1 MLAFILNLPPF
12 PAMKNHY
19 ADIIIPVAVG
29 GSFTYSIPGELAQ
42 SVRRGSLVTV
52 PFGQSEKSVGLVV
65 NVHDTGPQGVTVKE
79 ISGLFAGETVLHDR
93 LTDFLLWIA
102 EYYLAYPGEVMKAAL
117 PSPAD
122 LSRRA
127 HRRRRDEEPGIT
139 AAGPV
144 MPFDLNTVQQ
154 EAYDSVK
161 RLFASHETVLLH
173 GVTSSGKTEI
183 YIHLIREQLEMGRQV
198 LYMLPEIALTTQI
211 IERLRRHFGASI
223 GVFHSRLTPAAR
235 RDVWKQVGEGSLRAV
250 LGVRSSLFLPFSDLG
265 LIIVDEEHDSSYKQY
280 DPAPRY
286 HARDAA
292 MMLAR
297 LHGGRTLLGS
307 ATPSL
312 ESYHNA
318 LGGRYGLVEL
328 MTRYGDVMMP
338 EMIIADTRSFLKKKG
353 PATHFTPRLVEA
365 VHEALGRGE
374 QVILFQ
380 NRRGFSPFLMCS
392 DCGHVPACTNCSV
405 SYTYHKSIGRLVCH
419 YCGKSVRLPSECP
432 ECGSVNITTRGFGTE
447 KIEEEIK
454 LMFPSARVAR
464 MDQDTVRVR
473 SAASEILGS
482 FAAGDTDILIGTQ
495 MISKGLDFGRLT
507 VVGILDADTMMYFP
521 DFRAHERSFQLMEQV
536 SGRAGRRTRRGKVI
550 IQTADP
556 ANPVLRQVLK
566 HDYRAMSTAQLEE
579 RALFGYPPFTRIIR
593 IALKHRDMEELN
605 TSAARLAERLR
616 RHLGS
621 HLLGP
626 EFPMVM
632 QVQKWY
638 IKTIMIKIDN
648 SLSPSKVKELI
659 RRETDAELKSAR
671 KGILRIQ
678 ADVDPQ

>member
-1 MLAFILNLPPF
+1 MNRQF
-12 PAMKNHY
+12 
-19 ADIIIPVAVG
+19 ADIVIPVALSG
-29 GSFTYSIPGELAQ
+29 FFTYAIPEEMGGT
-42 SVRRGSLVTV
+42 VRRGSLVTV
-52 PFGQSEKSVGLVV
+52 PFGQSKCSTGMVV
-65 NVHDTGPQGVTVKE
+65 RVHNTPPEDFSARDIVALLP
-79 ISGLFAGETVLHDR
+79 GEPALNEQ
-93 LTDFLLWIA
+93 LTDFLMWISD
-102 EYYLAYPGEVMKAAL
+102 YYMAYPGEVMKAAIPAPEEL
-117 PSPAD
+117 PGRLLKRKRKEKPEA
-122 LSRRA
+122 
-127 HRRRRDEEPGIT
+127 E
-139 AAGPV
+139 AAETV
-144 MPFDLNTVQQ
+144 MPAELNRVQG
-154 EAYDSVK
+154 EAHDSI
-161 RLFASHETVLLH
+161 RNLFAERDTVLLH

-183 YIHLIREQLEMGRQV
+183 YIHLMREQLEKGRQV

-211 IERLRRHFGASI
+211 IERLRKHFGNAI

-235 RDVWKQVGEGSLRAV
+235 REVWKKVSEGTLRAV

-297 LHGGRTLLGS
+297 LHGGKTLLGS

-318 LGGRYGLVEL
+318 MAGRYGFVEL
-328 MTRYGDVMMP
+328 LTRYGEVMMP
-338 EMIIADTRSFLKKKG
+338 EMIIADTRRGGKKKG
-353 PATHFTPRLVEA
+353 PAAHFTPRLLEA
-365 VHEALGRGE
+365 VEEALKREE

-380 NRRGFSPFLMCS
+380 NRRGFSPFLMCA
-392 DCGHVPACTNCSV
+392 DCGHVPECTNCSV
-405 SYTYHKSIGRLVCH
+405 SYTYHKGINRLVCH

-432 ECGSVNITTRGFGTE
+432 ECGSVNISTMGFGTE

-454 LMFPSARVAR
+454 LLFPSARVAR
-464 MDQDTVRVR
+464 MDQDTVRNR
-473 SAASEILGS
+473 NAASDILGS
-482 FAAGDTDILIGTQ
+482 FAAGETDILIGTQ
-495 MISKGLDFGRLT
+495 MISKGLDFEKLT
-507 VVGILDADTMMYFP
+507 VVGILDADNMMHFP

-556 ANPVLRQVLK
+556 ANMILRHVLK
-566 HDYRAMSTAQLEE
+566 HDYLSMSTAQLEE

-593 IALKHRDMEELN
+593 IALKHRDLDELN
-605 TSAARLAERLR
+605 VTAARLAEMLR
-616 RHLGS
+616 RHLGN
-621 HLLGP
+621 HVLGP

-638 IKTIMIKIDN
+638 IKTIMIKID
-648 SLSPSKVKELI
+648 STLSPSKVKEMI
-659 RRETDAELKSAR
+659 RRGMEAELKSAR
-671 KGILRIQ
+671 KGLLRIQ

>member
-1 MLAFILNLPPF
+1 MSRQF
-12 PAMKNHY
+12 
-19 ADIIIPVAVG
+19 ADIIIPVAVF
-29 GSFTYSIPGELAQ
+29 GSFTYEIPEGLCGE
-42 SVRRGSLVTV
+42 VRRGSLVNV
-52 PFGQSEKSVGLVV
+52 PFGQSRNTSGLVI
-65 NVHDTGPQGVTVKE
+65 NVHDTPPAEMTLRE
-79 ISGLFAGETVLHDR
+79 ITSLLPGRVAVNDR
-93 LTDFLLWIA
+93 LTDFLLWISD
-102 EYYLAYPGEVMKAAL
+102 YYMAYPGEVMKAAI
-117 PSPAD
+117 PSPED
-122 LSRRA
+122 LPGRPPKRKQKEA
-127 HRRRRDEEPGIT
+127 ALVPEDEIIKPSE
-139 AAGPV
+139 
-144 MPFDLNTVQQ
+144 LNRVQQ
-154 EAYDSVK
+154 VAYDSV
-161 RLFASHETVLLH
+161 RQMFADHETVLLH

-183 YIHLIREQLEMGRQV
+183 YIHLMREQLDQGKQV

-211 IERLRRHFGASI
+211 IERLRKHFGSTI

-235 RDVWKQVGEGSLRAV
+235 RKVWQKVSDGSLRAV

-265 LIIVDEEHDSSYKQY
+265 LIIVDEEHDSSYKQN

-297 LHGGRTLLGS
+297 IHGGRALLGS

-318 LGGRYGLVEL
+318 LSGRYGFVEL
-328 MTRYGDVMMP
+328 ITRFGDVMMP
-338 EMIIADTRSFLKKKG
+338 EMVIADTRRAGKKRG
-353 PATHFTPRLVEA
+353 PASHFTPRLLEA
-365 VHEALGRGE
+365 VEDALKREE
-374 QVILFQ
+374 QIILFQ

-405 SYTYHKSIGRLVCH
+405 SYTYHKGIGRLVCH

-432 ECGSVNITTRGFGTE
+432 ECGSVNISTMGFGTE

-454 LMFPSARVAR
+454 LLFPSARVAR
-464 MDQDTVRVR
+464 MDQDTVRNRGAV
-473 SAASEILGS
+473 SDILGS

-495 MISKGLDFGRLT
+495 MISKGLDFERLT
-507 VVGILDADTMMYFP
+507 VVGILDADNMMHFP

-556 ANPVLRQVLK
+556 ANIILRQVLK
-566 HDYRAMSTAQLEE
+566 HDYRSMSSEQLGE

-593 IALKHRDMEELN
+593 IALKHRDLNELN
-605 TSAARLAERLR
+605 ASAQRLAETLR
-616 RHLGS
+616 RHLGN
-621 HLLGP
+621 HVLGP
-626 EFPMVM
+626 EFPLVM

-638 IKTIMIKIDN
+638 IKTVMIKIDS
-648 SLSPSKVKELI
+648 SLSPSKVKELV
-659 RRETDAELKSAR
+659 RRAMENELKLPR
-671 KGILRIQ
+671 KGLLRIN

>member
-1 MLAFILNLPPF
+1 MLPFILNLPLF
-12 PAMKNHY
+12 HAMNRQF
-19 ADIIIPVAVG
+19 ADIVIPVALSG
-29 GSFTYSIPGELAQ
+29 FFTYAIPEEMRGA
-42 SVRRGSLVTV
+42 VRRGSLVTV
-52 PFGQSEKSVGLVV
+52 PFGQSKSATGMVV
-65 NVHDTGPQGVTVKE
+65 RVHDTPPEDFSARDIVA
-79 ISGLFAGETVLHDR
+79 LLPGEPALNER
-93 LTDFLLWIA
+93 LTDFLMWISD
-102 EYYLAYPGEVMKAAL
+102 YYMAYPGEVMKAAIPAPEDL
-117 PSPAD
+117 PGRLLKRKRKEKPEA
-122 LSRRA
+122 
-127 HRRRRDEEPGIT
+127 E
-139 AAGPV
+139 AGETV
-144 MPFDLNTVQQ
+144 MPAELNRVQG
-154 EAYDSVK
+154 EAHDSIK
-161 RLFASHETVLLH
+161 KLFAERDTVLLH

-183 YIHLIREQLEMGRQV
+183 YIHLMREQLEKGRQV

-211 IERLRRHFGASI
+211 IERLRKHFGNAI

-235 RDVWKQVGEGSLRAV
+235 REVWKKVSEGSLRAV
-250 LGVRSSLFLPFSDLG
+250 LGVRSSLFLPFTDLG

-297 LHGGRTLLGS
+297 IHGGKTLLGS

-318 LGGRYGLVEL
+318 LAGRYGFVEL
-328 MTRYGDVMMP
+328 LTRYGEVMMP
-338 EMIIADTRSFLKKKG
+338 EMIIADTRRGGKKKG
-353 PATHFTPRLVEA
+353 PAAHFTPRLLEA
-365 VHEALGRGE
+365 VEDALKRGE

-380 NRRGFSPFLMCS
+380 NRRGFSPFLMCA

-405 SYTYHKSIGRLVCH
+405 SYTYHKGINRLVCH

-432 ECGSVNITTRGFGTE
+432 DCGSVNISTMGFGTE

-454 LMFPSARVAR
+454 LLFPSARVAR
-464 MDQDTVRVR
+464 MDQDTVRNR
-473 SAASEILGS
+473 NAASDILGS
-482 FAAGDTDILIGTQ
+482 FAAGKTDILIGTQ
-495 MISKGLDFGRLT
+495 MISKGLDFERLT
-507 VVGILDADTMMYFP
+507 VVGILDADNMMYFP

-556 ANPVLRQVLK
+556 ANMILRNVLK
-566 HDYRAMSTAQLEE
+566 HDYRSMSNTQLEE

-593 IALKHRDMEELN
+593 IALKHRDLDELN
-605 TSAARLAERLR
+605 ATAARLAEVLR
-616 RHLGS
+616 RHLGNQV
-621 HLLGP
+621 LGP

-638 IKTIMIKIDN
+638 IKTIMIKID
-648 SLSPSKVKELI
+648 STLSPSKVKELI
-659 RRETDAELKSAR
+659 RRGMEAELKSAR
-671 KGILRIQ
+671 KGVLRIQ

>member
-1 MLAFILNLPPF
+1 MSRQF
-12 PAMKNHY
+12 
-19 ADIIIPVAVG
+19 ADIIIPVAVF
-29 GSFTYSIPGELAQ
+29 GSFTYEIPEGLCGE
-42 SVRRGSLVTV
+42 VRRGSLVNV
-52 PFGQSEKSVGLVV
+52 PFGQSRNTSGLVI
-65 NVHDTGPQGVTVKE
+65 NVHDTPPAEMTLREITSLLPGGVAVN
-79 ISGLFAGETVLHDR
+79 DR
-93 LTDFLLWIA
+93 LTDFLLWISD
-102 EYYLAYPGEVMKAAL
+102 YYMAYPGEVMKAAI
-117 PSPAD
+117 PSPED
-122 LSRRA
+122 LPGRPPKRKPKEAA
-127 HRRRRDEEPGIT
+127 HVPEDEIIKPSE
-139 AAGPV
+139 
-144 MPFDLNTVQQ
+144 LNRVQQ
-154 EAYDSVK
+154 VAYDSV
-161 RLFASHETVLLH
+161 RQMFADHETVLLH

-183 YIHLIREQLEMGRQV
+183 YIHLIREQLDQGKQV

-211 IERLRRHFGASI
+211 IERLRKHFGSTI

-235 RDVWKQVGEGSLRAV
+235 RKVWQKVSDGSLRAV

-265 LIIVDEEHDSSYKQY
+265 LIIVDEEHDSSYKQN

-297 LHGGRTLLGS
+297 IHGGRALLGS

-318 LGGRYGLVEL
+318 LSGRYGFVEL
-328 MTRYGDVMMP
+328 MTRFGDVMMP
-338 EMIIADTRSFLKKKG
+338 EMVIADTRRAGKKRG
-353 PATHFTPRLVEA
+353 PASHFTPRLLEA
-365 VHEALGRGE
+365 VEDALKREE
-374 QVILFQ
+374 QIILFQ

-405 SYTYHKSIGRLVCH
+405 SYTYHKGIGRLVCH

-432 ECGSVNITTRGFGTE
+432 ECGSVNISTMGFGTE

-454 LMFPSARVAR
+454 LLFPSARVAR
-464 MDQDTVRVR
+464 MDQDTVRNRGAV
-473 SAASEILGS
+473 SDILGS

-495 MISKGLDFGRLT
+495 MISKGLDFERLT
-507 VVGILDADTMMYFP
+507 VVGILDADNMMHFP

-556 ANPVLRQVLK
+556 ANIILRQVLK
-566 HDYRAMSTAQLEE
+566 HDYRSMSSEQLGE

-593 IALKHRDMEELN
+593 IALKHRDLNELN
-605 TSAARLAERLR
+605 ASAQRLAETLR
-616 RHLGS
+616 RHLGN
-621 HLLGP
+621 HVLGP
-626 EFPMVM
+626 EFPLVM

-638 IKTIMIKIDN
+638 IKTVMIKIDS
-648 SLSPSKVKELI
+648 SLSPSKVKELV
-659 RRETDAELKSAR
+659 RRAMETELKLPR
-671 KGILRIQ
+671 KGLLRIN

>member
-1 MLAFILNLPPF
+1 MSRQF
-12 PAMKNHY
+12 
-19 ADIIIPVAVG
+19 ADIIIPVAVF
-29 GSFTYSIPGELAQ
+29 GSFTYEIPEGLCGE
-42 SVRRGSLVTV
+42 VRRGSLVNV
-52 PFGQSEKSVGLVV
+52 PFGQSRNTSGLVI
-65 NVHDTGPQGVTVKE
+65 NVHDTPPAEMTLREITSLLPGGVAVN
-79 ISGLFAGETVLHDR
+79 DR
-93 LTDFLLWIA
+93 LTDFLLWISD
-102 EYYLAYPGEVMKAAL
+102 YYMAYPGEVMKAAI
-117 PSPAD
+117 PSPED
-122 LSRRA
+122 LPGRPLKRKPKEA
-127 HRRRRDEEPGIT
+127 ALVPEDEIIKPSE
-139 AAGPV
+139 
-144 MPFDLNTVQQ
+144 LNRVQQ
-154 EAYDSVK
+154 VAYDSV
-161 RLFASHETVLLH
+161 RQMFADHETVLLH

-183 YIHLIREQLEMGRQV
+183 YIHLMREQLDQGKQV

-211 IERLRRHFGASI
+211 IERLRKHFGSTI

-235 RDVWKQVGEGSLRAV
+235 RKVWQKVSDGSLRAV

-265 LIIVDEEHDSSYKQY
+265 LIIVDEEHDSSYKQN

-297 LHGGRTLLGS
+297 IHGGRALLGS

-318 LGGRYGLVEL
+318 LSGRYGFVEL
-328 MTRYGDVMMP
+328 MTRFGDVMMP
-338 EMIIADTRSFLKKKG
+338 EMVIADTRRAGKKRG
-353 PATHFTPRLVEA
+353 PASHFTPRLLEA
-365 VHEALGRGE
+365 VEDALKREE
-374 QVILFQ
+374 QIILFQ

-405 SYTYHKSIGRLVCH
+405 SYTYHKGIGRLVCH

-432 ECGSVNITTRGFGTE
+432 ECGSVNISTMGFGTE

-454 LMFPSARVAR
+454 LLFPSARVAR
-464 MDQDTVRVR
+464 MDQDTVRNRGAV
-473 SAASEILGS
+473 SDILGS

-495 MISKGLDFGRLT
+495 MISKGLDFERLT
-507 VVGILDADTMMYFP
+507 VVGILDADNMMHFP

-556 ANPVLRQVLK
+556 ANIILRQVLK
-566 HDYRAMSTAQLEE
+566 HDYRSMSSEQLGE

-593 IALKHRDMEELN
+593 IALKHRDLNELN
-605 TSAARLAERLR
+605 ASAQRLAETLR
-616 RHLGS
+616 RHLGN
-621 HLLGP
+621 HVLGP
-626 EFPMVM
+626 EFPLVM

-638 IKTIMIKIDN
+638 IKTVMIKIDS
-648 SLSPSKVKELI
+648 SLSPSKVKELV
-659 RRETDAELKSAR
+659 RRAMETELKLPR
-671 KGILRIQ
+671 KGLLRIN

>member
-1 MLAFILNLPPF
+1 MSRQF
-12 PAMKNHY
+12 
-19 ADIIIPVAVG
+19 ADIIIPVAVF
-29 GSFTYSIPGELAQ
+29 GSFTYEIPEGLCGE
-42 SVRRGSLVTV
+42 VRRGSLVNV
-52 PFGQSEKSVGLVV
+52 PFGQSRNTSGLVI
-65 NVHDTGPQGVTVKE
+65 NVHDTPPAEMTLRE
-79 ISGLFAGETVLHDR
+79 ITSLLPGRVAVNDR
-93 LTDFLLWIA
+93 LTDFLLWISD
-102 EYYLAYPGEVMKAAL
+102 YYMAYPGEVMKAAI
-117 PSPAD
+117 PSPED
-122 LSRRA
+122 LPGRPPKRKQKEA
-127 HRRRRDEEPGIT
+127 ALVPEDEIIKPSE
-139 AAGPV
+139 
-144 MPFDLNTVQQ
+144 LNRVQQ
-154 EAYDSVK
+154 VAYDSV
-161 RLFASHETVLLH
+161 RQMFADHETVLLH

-183 YIHLIREQLEMGRQV
+183 YIHLMREQLDQGKQV

-211 IERLRRHFGASI
+211 IERLRKHFGSTI

-235 RDVWKQVGEGSLRAV
+235 RKVWQKVSDGSLRAV

-265 LIIVDEEHDSSYKQY
+265 LIIVDEEHDSSYKQN

-297 LHGGRTLLGS
+297 IHGGRALLGS

-318 LGGRYGLVEL
+318 LSGRYGFVEL
-328 MTRYGDVMMP
+328 MTRFGDVMMP
-338 EMIIADTRSFLKKKG
+338 EMVIADTRRAGKKRG
-353 PATHFTPRLVEA
+353 PSSHFTPRLLEA
-365 VHEALGRGE
+365 VEDALKREE
-374 QVILFQ
+374 QIILFQ

-405 SYTYHKSIGRLVCH
+405 SYTYHKGIGRLVCH

-432 ECGSVNITTRGFGTE
+432 ECGSVNISTMGFGTE

-454 LMFPSARVAR
+454 LLFPSARVAR
-464 MDQDTVRVR
+464 MDQDTVRNRGAV
-473 SAASEILGS
+473 SDILGS

-495 MISKGLDFGRLT
+495 MISKGLDFERLT
-507 VVGILDADTMMYFP
+507 VVGILDADNMMHFP

-556 ANPVLRQVLK
+556 ANIILRQVLK
-566 HDYRAMSTAQLEE
+566 HDYRSMSSEQLGE

-593 IALKHRDMEELN
+593 IALKHRDLNELN
-605 TSAARLAERLR
+605 ASAQRLAETLR
-616 RHLGS
+616 RHLGN
-621 HLLGP
+621 HVLGP
-626 EFPMVM
+626 EFPLVM

-638 IKTIMIKIDN
+638 IKTVMIKIDS
-648 SLSPSKVKELI
+648 SLSPSKVKELV
-659 RRETDAELKSAR
+659 RRAMENELKLPR
-671 KGILRIQ
+671 KGLLRIN

>member
-1 MLAFILNLPPF
+1 MNRL
-12 PAMKNHY
+12 Y
-19 ADIIIPVAVG
+19 ADIVIPVAVS
-29 GSFTYSIPGELAQ
+29 GSFTYAIPEEIRDL
-42 SVRRGSLVTV
+42 VRRGSLVTV
-52 PFGQSEKSVGLVV
+52 PFGQSKSAAGMVV
-65 NVHDTGPQGVTVKE
+65 KVHDNPPEEFSARE
-79 ISGLFAGETVLHDR
+79 IGAMLPGEPALNER
-93 LTDFLLWIA
+93 LTDFLMWVSD
-102 EYYLAYPGEVMKAAL
+102 YYMAYPGEVMKAAIPVPEDL
-117 PSPAD
+117 PGRPVKRKRKEKPEA
-122 LSRRA
+122 
-127 HRRRRDEEPGIT
+127 E
-139 AAGPV
+139 AAETV
-144 MPFDLNTVQQ
+144 MPAELNRVQGD
-154 EAYDSVK
+154 AHDSIR
-161 RLFASHETVLLH
+161 RLFAERDTVLLH

-183 YIHLIREQLEMGRQV
+183 YIHLMREQLDKGRQV

-211 IERLRRHFGASI
+211 IERLRKHFGNAI

-235 RDVWKQVGEGSLRAV
+235 REVWKKVSEGSLRAV

-297 LHGGRTLLGS
+297 LHGGKTLLGS

-318 LGGRYGLVEL
+318 LAGRYGFVEL
-328 MTRYGDVMMP
+328 MTRFGEVMMP
-338 EMIIADTRSFLKKKG
+338 EMIIADTRRGGKKKG
-353 PATHFTPRLVEA
+353 PTAHFTPRLLEA
-365 VHEALGRGE
+365 VEEALKREE

-405 SYTYHKSIGRLVCH
+405 SYTYHKGINRLVCH

-432 ECGSVNITTRGFGTE
+432 ECGSVNISTMGFGTE

-454 LMFPSARVAR
+454 LLFPSARVAR
-464 MDQDTVRVR
+464 MDQDTVRNR
-473 SAASEILGS
+473 NAASDILGS
-482 FAAGDTDILIGTQ
+482 FAAGQTDILIGTQ
-495 MISKGLDFGRLT
+495 MISKGLDFERLT
-507 VVGILDADTMMYFP
+507 VVGILDADNMMHFP

-556 ANPVLRQVLK
+556 ANSILRHVLK
-566 HDYRAMSTAQLEE
+566 HDYRSMSTAQLEE

-593 IALKHRDMEELN
+593 IALKHRDLDELN
-605 TSAARLAERLR
+605 ATSARLAETLR
-616 RHLGS
+616 RHLAN
-621 HLLGP
+621 HVLGP

-638 IKTIMIKIDN
+638 IKTIMIKIG
-648 SLSPSKVKELI
+648 STLSPSKVKEMV
-659 RRETDAELKSAR
+659 RREMEAELKSAR
-671 KGILRIQ
+671 RGLLRIH

>member
-1 MLAFILNLPPF
+1 MSRQF
-12 PAMKNHY
+12 
-19 ADIIIPVAVG
+19 ADIIIPVAVP
-29 GSFTYSIPGELAQ
+29 GSFTYEIPEVLQGIVQ
-42 SVRRGSLVTV
+42 RGSLVNV
-52 PFGQSEKSVGLVV
+52 PFGQSRNVAGLVV
-65 NVHDTGPQGVTVKE
+65 RVHDRLPAEVSLRE
-79 ISGLFAGETVLHDR
+79 IDSLLPGGFSVNDR
-93 LTDFLLWIA
+93 LTDFLLWISD
-102 EYYLAYPGEVMKAAL
+102 YYMAYPGEVMKAAI
-117 PSPAD
+117 PSPDD
-122 LSRRA
+122 L
-127 HRRRRDEEPGIT
+127 PGH
-139 AAGPV
+139 PV
-144 MPFDLNTVQQ
+144 KRKQKETPDVPETGMVIPAELNKVQK
-154 EAYDSVK
+154 EAYDSIK
-161 RLFASHETVLLH
+161 QLFADRETVLLH

-183 YIHLIREQLEMGRQV
+183 YIHLMREQLDHGKQV

-211 IERLRRHFGASI
+211 IERLRRHFGSAI

-235 RDVWKQVGEGSLRAV
+235 RKVWKKVSDGSLRAV

-265 LIIVDEEHDSSYKQY
+265 LIIVDEEHDSSYKQN

-292 MMLAR
+292 IMLAR
-297 LHGGRTLLGS
+297 IHGGRALLGS

-318 LGGRYGLVEL
+318 LSGRYGFVEL

-338 EMIIADTRSFLKKKG
+338 EMVIADTRRAGRKKS
-353 PATHFTPRLVEA
+353 PSSHFTPRLLEA
-365 VHEALGRGE
+365 VEEALKRGE

-405 SYTYHKSIGRLVCH
+405 SYTYHKSINRLVCH

-432 ECGSVNITTRGFGTE
+432 DCGSVNISTIGFGTE
-447 KIEEEIK
+447 KIEEEIR

-464 MDQDTVRVR
+464 MDQDTVRNR
-473 SAASEILGS
+473 NAASDILGS

-495 MISKGLDFGRLT
+495 MISKGLDFERLT
-507 VVGILDADTMMYFP
+507 VVGILDADNMMHFP
-521 DFRAHERSFQLMEQV
+521 DFRAYERSFQLMEQV

-556 ANPVLRQVLK
+556 ANMILRQVLK
-566 HDYRAMSTAQLEE
+566 HDYRSMSSAQLEE

-593 IALKHRDMEELN
+593 IALKHRDLDEL
-605 TSAARLAERLR
+605 TASAARLADTLR
-616 RHLGS
+616 RQLGK
-621 HLLGP
+621 HVLGP

-638 IKTIMIKIDN
+638 IKTVMIKIDTT
-648 SLSPSKVKELI
+648 LSPSKVKELV
-659 RRETDAELKSAR
+659 RRAMETELKSPR
-671 KGILRIQ
+671 RGLLRIH

>member
-1 MLAFILNLPPF
+1 MSRQF
-12 PAMKNHY
+12 
-19 ADIIIPVAVG
+19 ADIIIPVAVF
-29 GSFTYSIPGELAQ
+29 GSFTYEIPEGLCGE
-42 SVRRGSLVTV
+42 VRRGSLVNV
-52 PFGQSEKSVGLVV
+52 PFGQSRNTSGLVI
-65 NVHDTGPQGVTVKE
+65 NVHDTPPAEMTLREITSLLPGGVAVN
-79 ISGLFAGETVLHDR
+79 DR
-93 LTDFLLWIA
+93 LTDFLLWISD
-102 EYYLAYPGEVMKAAL
+102 YYMAYPGEVMKAAI
-117 PSPAD
+117 PSPED
-122 LSRRA
+122 LPGRPPKRKQKEA
-127 HRRRRDEEPGIT
+127 ALVPEDEIIKPSE
-139 AAGPV
+139 
-144 MPFDLNTVQQ
+144 LNRVQQ
-154 EAYDSVK
+154 EAYDSV
-161 RLFASHETVLLH
+161 RQMFADHETVLLH

-183 YIHLIREQLEMGRQV
+183 YIHLISEQLDQGKQV

-211 IERLRRHFGASI
+211 IERLRKHFGSTI

-235 RDVWKQVGEGSLRAV
+235 RKVWQKVSDGSLRAV

-265 LIIVDEEHDSSYKQY
+265 LIIVDEEHDSSYKQN

-297 LHGGRTLLGS
+297 IHGGRALLGS

-318 LGGRYGLVEL
+318 LSGRYGFVEL
-328 MTRYGDVMMP
+328 MTRFGDVMMP
-338 EMIIADTRSFLKKKG
+338 EMVIADTRRAGKKRG
-353 PATHFTPRLVEA
+353 PASHFTPRLLEA
-365 VHEALGRGE
+365 VEDALKREE
-374 QVILFQ
+374 QIILFQ

-405 SYTYHKSIGRLVCH
+405 SYTYHKGIGRLVCH

-432 ECGSVNITTRGFGTE
+432 ECGSVNISTMGFGTE

-454 LMFPSARVAR
+454 LLFPSARVAR
-464 MDQDTVRVR
+464 MDQDTVRNRGAV
-473 SAASEILGS
+473 SDILGS

-495 MISKGLDFGRLT
+495 MISKGLDFERLT
-507 VVGILDADTMMYFP
+507 VVGILDADNMMHFP

-556 ANPVLRQVLK
+556 ANIILRQVLK
-566 HDYRAMSTAQLEE
+566 HDYRSMSSEQLGE

-593 IALKHRDMEELN
+593 IALKHRDLNELN
-605 TSAARLAERLR
+605 ASAQRLAETLR
-616 RHLGS
+616 RHLGN
-621 HLLGP
+621 HVLGP
-626 EFPMVM
+626 EFPLVM

-638 IKTIMIKIDN
+638 IKTVMIKIDS
-648 SLSPSKVKELI
+648 SLSPSKVKELV
-659 RRETDAELKSAR
+659 RRAMETELKLPR
-671 KGILRIQ
+671 KGLLRIN

>member
-1 MLAFILNLPPF
+1 MLPFILNLPLF
-12 PAMKNHY
+12 HAMNRQF
-19 ADIIIPVAVG
+19 ADIVIPVALSG
-29 GSFTYSIPGELAQ
+29 FFTYAIPEEMRGA
-42 SVRRGSLVTV
+42 VRRGSLVTV
-52 PFGQSEKSVGLVV
+52 PFGQSKSATGMVV
-65 NVHDTGPQGVTVKE
+65 RVHDTPPEDFSARDIVA
-79 ISGLFAGETVLHDR
+79 LLPGEPALNER
-93 LTDFLLWIA
+93 LTDFLMWISD
-102 EYYLAYPGEVMKAAL
+102 YYMAYPGEVMNAAIPAPEDL
-117 PSPAD
+117 PGRLLKRKRKEKPEA
-122 LSRRA
+122 
-127 HRRRRDEEPGIT
+127 E
-139 AAGPV
+139 AGETV
-144 MPFDLNTVQQ
+144 MPAELNRVQG
-154 EAYDSVK
+154 EAHDSIK
-161 RLFASHETVLLH
+161 KLFAERDTVLLH

-183 YIHLIREQLEMGRQV
+183 YIHLMREQLEKGRQV

-211 IERLRRHFGASI
+211 IERLRKHFGNAI

-235 RDVWKQVGEGSLRAV
+235 REVWKKVSEGSLRAV
-250 LGVRSSLFLPFSDLG
+250 LGVRSSLFLPFTDLG

-297 LHGGRTLLGS
+297 IHGGKTLLGS

-318 LGGRYGLVEL
+318 LAGRYGFVEL
-328 MTRYGDVMMP
+328 LTRYGEVMMP
-338 EMIIADTRSFLKKKG
+338 EMIIADTRRGGKKKG
-353 PATHFTPRLVEA
+353 PAAHFTPRLLEA
-365 VHEALGRGE
+365 VEDALKRGE

-380 NRRGFSPFLMCS
+380 NRRGFSPFLMCA

-405 SYTYHKSIGRLVCH
+405 SYTYHKGINRLVCH

-432 ECGSVNITTRGFGTE
+432 DCGSVNISTMGFGTE

-454 LMFPSARVAR
+454 LLFPSARVAR
-464 MDQDTVRVR
+464 MDQDTVRNR
-473 SAASEILGS
+473 NAASDILGS
-482 FAAGDTDILIGTQ
+482 FAAGKTDILIGTQ
-495 MISKGLDFGRLT
+495 MISKGLDFERLT
-507 VVGILDADTMMYFP
+507 VVGILDADNMMYFP

-556 ANPVLRQVLK
+556 ANMILRNVLK
-566 HDYRAMSTAQLEE
+566 HDYRSMSNTQLEE

-593 IALKHRDMEELN
+593 IALKHRDLDELN
-605 TSAARLAERLR
+605 ATAARLAEVLR
-616 RHLGS
+616 RHLGNQV
-621 HLLGP
+621 LGP

-638 IKTIMIKIDN
+638 IKTIMIKID
-648 SLSPSKVKELI
+648 STLSPSKVKELI
-659 RRETDAELKSAR
+659 RRGMEAELKSAR
-671 KGILRIQ
+671 KGVLRIQ

>member
-1 MLAFILNLPPF
+1 MSRQF
-12 PAMKNHY
+12 
-19 ADIIIPVAVG
+19 ADIIIPVAVF
-29 GSFTYSIPGELAQ
+29 GSFTYEIPEGLCGE
-42 SVRRGSLVTV
+42 VRRGSLVNV
-52 PFGQSEKSVGLVV
+52 PFGQSRNTSGLVI
-65 NVHDTGPQGVTVKE
+65 NVHDTPPAEMTLREITSLLPGGVAVN
-79 ISGLFAGETVLHDR
+79 DR
-93 LTDFLLWIA
+93 LTDFLLWISD
-102 EYYLAYPGEVMKAAL
+102 YYMAYPGEVMKAAI
-117 PSPAD
+117 PSPED
-122 LSRRA
+122 LPGRPPKRKQKEA
-127 HRRRRDEEPGIT
+127 ALVPEDEIIKPSE
-139 AAGPV
+139 
-144 MPFDLNTVQQ
+144 LNRVQKV
-154 EAYDSVK
+154 AYDSV
-161 RLFASHETVLLH
+161 RQMFADHETVLLH

-183 YIHLIREQLEMGRQV
+183 YIHLMREQLDQGKQV

-211 IERLRRHFGASI
+211 IERLRKHFGSTI

-235 RDVWKQVGEGSLRAV
+235 RKVWQKVSDGSLRAV

-265 LIIVDEEHDSSYKQY
+265 LIIVDEEHDSSYKQN

-297 LHGGRTLLGS
+297 IHGGRALLGS

-318 LGGRYGLVEL
+318 LSGRYGFVEL
-328 MTRYGDVMMP
+328 MTRFGDVMMP
-338 EMIIADTRSFLKKKG
+338 EMVIADTRRAGKKRG
-353 PATHFTPRLVEA
+353 PASHFTPRLLEA
-365 VHEALGRGE
+365 VEDALKREE
-374 QVILFQ
+374 QIILFQ

-405 SYTYHKSIGRLVCH
+405 SYTYHKGIGRLVCH

-432 ECGSVNITTRGFGTE
+432 ECGSVNISTMGFGTE

-454 LMFPSARVAR
+454 LLFPSARVAR
-464 MDQDTVRVR
+464 MDQDTVRNRGAV
-473 SAASEILGS
+473 SDILGS

-495 MISKGLDFGRLT
+495 MISKGLDFERLT
-507 VVGILDADTMMYFP
+507 VVGILDADNMMHFP

-556 ANPVLRQVLK
+556 ANIILRQVLK
-566 HDYRAMSTAQLEE
+566 HDYRSMSSEQLGE

-593 IALKHRDMEELN
+593 IALKHRDLNELN
-605 TSAARLAERLR
+605 ASAQRLAETLR
-616 RHLGS
+616 RHLGN
-621 HLLGP
+621 HVLGP
-626 EFPMVM
+626 EFPLVM

-638 IKTIMIKIDN
+638 IKTVMIKIDS
-648 SLSPSKVKELI
+648 SLSPSKVKELV
-659 RRETDAELKSAR
+659 RRAMETELKLPR
-671 KGILRIQ
+671 KGLLRIN

>member
-1 MLAFILNLPPF
+1 MSNQF
-12 PAMKNHY
+12 
-19 ADIIIPVAVG
+19 ADIVIPVAVSG
-29 GSFTYSIPGELAQ
+29 TFTYSIPPDLTRD
-42 SVRRGSLVTV
+42 VRRGSLVSV
-52 PFGQSEKSVGLVV
+52 PFGQSKSVPGLVIK
-65 NVHDTGPQGVTVKE
+65 VHDTPPADFVAREIASLLPGGVALNE
-79 ISGLFAGETVLHDR
+79 R
-93 LTDFLLWIA
+93 LTDFLMWVA
-102 EYYLAYPGEVMKAAL
+102 DYYLSYPGEVMKAAI
-117 PSPAD
+117 PSPDD
-122 LSRRA
+122 LPGRTMK
-127 HRRRRDEEPGIT
+127 RRRKEVADDAEAVTVLPAE
-139 AAGPV
+139 
-144 MPFDLNTVQQ
+144 LNRVQA
-154 EAYDSVK
+154 EAHDSVK
-161 RLFASHETVLLH
+161 RLFADRETVLLH

-183 YIHLIREQLEMGRQV
+183 YIHLMREQLDLGRQV

-211 IERLRRHFGASI
+211 IERLRKHFGSEI

-235 RDVWKQVGEGSLRAV
+235 REVWKKVMDGSLRAV
-250 LGVRSSLFLPFSDLG
+250 LGVRSSLFLPFGDLG

-297 LHGGRTLLGS
+297 IHGGKTLLGS

-318 LGGRYGLVEL
+318 LAGRYGLVEL

-338 EMIIADTRSFLKKKG
+338 EMVIADIRAFLKKKG
-353 PATHFTPRLVEA
+353 PATHFTPRLLEA
-365 VHEALGRGE
+365 VAGALEKEE

-405 SYTYHKSIGRLVCH
+405 SYTYHKGIGRMVCH

-432 ECGSVNITTRGFGTE
+432 ECGSANISTRGFGTE
-447 KIEEEIK
+447 KIEEEIR
-454 LMFPSARVAR
+454 LLFPSARVAR
-464 MDQDTVRVR
+464 MDQDTVRNR
-473 SAASEILGS
+473 GAATDILSS
-482 FAAGDTDILIGTQ
+482 FAAGGTDILIGTQ
-495 MISKGLDFGRLT
+495 MISKGLDFERLT
-507 VVGILDADTMMYFP
+507 VVGILDADNMMHFP

-566 HDYRAMSTAQLEE
+566 HDYRSMTEAQLEE
-579 RALFGYPPFTRIIR
+579 RSLFGYPPFTRIIR
-593 IALKHRDMEELN
+593 ISLKHRDLDELN
-605 TSAARLAERLR
+605 ASASRFAETLR
-616 RHLGS
+616 RHLDK
-621 HLLGP
+621 HVLGP

-638 IKTIMIKIDN
+638 IKTIMIKIDS
-648 SLSPSKVKELI
+648 SLSPSRVKELI
-659 RRETDAELKSAR
+659 RRAAEAELKAPR
-671 KGILRIQ
+671 RGLLRIQ

>member
-1 MLAFILNLPPF
+1 MNRQF
-12 PAMKNHY
+12 
-19 ADIIIPVAVG
+19 ADIVIPVALSG
-29 GSFTYSIPGELAQ
+29 FFTYAIPEEMRGA
-42 SVRRGSLVTV
+42 VRRGSLVTV
-52 PFGQSEKSVGLVV
+52 PFGQSKSATGMVV
-65 NVHDTGPQGVTVKE
+65 RVHDTPPEDFSARDIVA
-79 ISGLFAGETVLHDR
+79 LLPGEPALNER
-93 LTDFLLWIA
+93 LTDFLMWISD
-102 EYYLAYPGEVMKAAL
+102 YYMAYPGEVMKAAIPAPEDL
-117 PSPAD
+117 PGRLLKRKRKEKPEA
-122 LSRRA
+122 
-127 HRRRRDEEPGIT
+127 E
-139 AAGPV
+139 AGETV
-144 MPFDLNTVQQ
+144 MPAELNRVQG
-154 EAYDSVK
+154 EAHDSIK
-161 RLFASHETVLLH
+161 KLFAERDTVLLH

-183 YIHLIREQLEMGRQV
+183 YIHLMREQLEKGRQV

-211 IERLRRHFGASI
+211 IERLRKHFGNAI

-235 RDVWKQVGEGSLRAV
+235 REVWKKVSEGSLRAV
-250 LGVRSSLFLPFSDLG
+250 LGVRSSLFLPFTDLG

-297 LHGGRTLLGS
+297 IHGGKTLLGS

-318 LGGRYGLVEL
+318 LAGRYGFVEL
-328 MTRYGDVMMP
+328 LTRYGEVMMP
-338 EMIIADTRSFLKKKG
+338 EMIIADTRRGGKKKG
-353 PATHFTPRLVEA
+353 PAAHFTPRLLEA
-365 VHEALGRGE
+365 VEDALKRGE

-380 NRRGFSPFLMCS
+380 NRRGFSPFLMCA

-405 SYTYHKSIGRLVCH
+405 SYTYHKGINRLVCH

-432 ECGSVNITTRGFGTE
+432 DCGSVNISTMGFGTE

-454 LMFPSARVAR
+454 LLFPSARVAR
-464 MDQDTVRVR
+464 MDQDTVRNR
-473 SAASEILGS
+473 NAASDILGS
-482 FAAGDTDILIGTQ
+482 FAAGKTDILIGTQ
-495 MISKGLDFGRLT
+495 MISKGLDFERLT
-507 VVGILDADTMMYFP
+507 VVGILDADNMMYFP

-556 ANPVLRQVLK
+556 ANMILRNVLK
-566 HDYRAMSTAQLEE
+566 HDYRSMSNTQLEE

-593 IALKHRDMEELN
+593 IALKHRDLDELN
-605 TSAARLAERLR
+605 ATAARLAEVLR
-616 RHLGS
+616 RHLGNQV
-621 HLLGP
+621 LGP

-638 IKTIMIKIDN
+638 IKTIMIKID
-648 SLSPSKVKELI
+648 STLSPSKVKELI
-659 RRETDAELKSAR
+659 RRGMEAELKSAR
-671 KGILRIQ
+671 KGVLRIQ

>member
-1 MLAFILNLPPF
+1 MSNLF
-12 PAMKNHY
+12 
-19 ADIIIPVAVG
+19 ADIIIPVAVSG
-29 GSFTYSIPGELAQ
+29 TYTYSIPPGLRA
-42 SVRRGSLVTV
+42 SVRRGSLVSVT
-52 PFGQSEKSVGLVV
+52 FGQSREAPGLVV
-65 NVHDTGPQGVTVKE
+65 AVHDNPPADFSVRDI
-79 ISGLFAGETVLHDR
+79 ISLLPGELTLNDR
-93 LTDFLLWIA
+93 LTDFLMWVSD
-102 EYYLAYPGEVMKAAL
+102 YYMAYPGEVFKAAV
-117 PSPAD
+117 PSPED
-122 LSRRA
+122 LAKPVRTKRKSGNS
-127 HRRRRDEEPGIT
+127 DTETGQE
-139 AAGPV
+139 AGPV
-144 MPFDLNTVQQ
+144 APAELNQVQKEAFDKVI
-154 EAYDSVK
+154 
-161 RLFASHETVLLH
+161 RLFSEREAVLLH

-183 YIHLIREQLEMGRQV
+183 YIHLMREQLDLGRQV

-211 IERLRRHFGASI
+211 IERLRKHFGSGI

-235 RDVWKQVGEGSLRAV
+235 REVWKRVCDGSLRAV

-297 LHGGRTLLGS
+297 IHGGKTLLGS

-318 LGGRYGLVEL
+318 LAGRYGLVEL

-338 EMIIADTRSFLKKKG
+338 EMIIADTRSLLKKKG
-353 PATHFTPRLVEA
+353 PATHFTPGLLEA
-365 VHEALGRGE
+365 VSGALQKEE

-392 DCGHVPACTNCSV
+392 DCGHVPECTNCSV
-405 SYTYHKSIGRLVCH
+405 SYTYHKGIGRMVCH

-432 ECGSVNITTRGFGTE
+432 ECGSTNISTRGFGTE
-447 KIEEEIK
+447 KIEEEIR
-454 LMFPSARVAR
+454 LLFPSARVAR
-464 MDQDTVRVR
+464 MDQDTVRNKD
-473 SAASEILGS
+473 AAADILS
-482 FAAGDTDILIGTQ
+482 NFAAGATDILIGTQ
-495 MISKGLDFGRLT
+495 MISKGLDFERLT
-507 VVGILDADTMMYFP
+507 VVGILDADNMMHFP

-566 HDYRAMSTAQLEE
+566 HDYRSMTSAQLGE

-593 IALKHRDMEELN
+593 IALKHRDLDELN
-605 TSAARLAERLR
+605 ISASRLAENLR
-616 RHLGS
+616 RHLGN
-621 HLLGP
+621 HVLGP

-638 IKTIMIKIDN
+638 IKTIMIKIDS
-648 SLSPSKVKELI
+648 SLSPSKVKDMV
-659 RRETDAELKSAR
+659 RREAEAEMKVRRTGL
-671 KGILRIQ
+671 LRIQ

>member
-1 MLAFILNLPPF
+1 MSRQF
-12 PAMKNHY
+12 
-19 ADIIIPVAVG
+19 ADIIIPVAVF
-29 GSFTYSIPGELAQ
+29 GSFTYEIPEGLCGE
-42 SVRRGSLVTV
+42 VRRGSLVNV
-52 PFGQSEKSVGLVV
+52 PFGQSRNTSGLVI
-65 NVHDTGPQGVTVKE
+65 NVHDTPPAEMTLREITSLLPGGVAVN
-79 ISGLFAGETVLHDR
+79 DR
-93 LTDFLLWIA
+93 LTDFLLWISD
-102 EYYLAYPGEVMKAAL
+102 YYMAYPGEVMKAAI
-117 PSPAD
+117 PSPED
-122 LSRRA
+122 LPGRPPKRKPKEA
-127 HRRRRDEEPGIT
+127 ALVPEDEIIKPSE
-139 AAGPV
+139 
-144 MPFDLNTVQQ
+144 LNRVQQ
-154 EAYDSVK
+154 EAYDSV
-161 RLFASHETVLLH
+161 RQMFADHETVLLH

-183 YIHLIREQLEMGRQV
+183 YIHLMREQLDQGKQV

-211 IERLRRHFGASI
+211 IERLRKHFGSTI

-235 RDVWKQVGEGSLRAV
+235 RKVWQKVSDGSLRAV

-265 LIIVDEEHDSSYKQY
+265 LIIVDEEHDSSYKQN

-297 LHGGRTLLGS
+297 IHGGRALLGS

-318 LGGRYGLVEL
+318 LSGRYGFVEL
-328 MTRYGDVMMP
+328 MTRFGDVMMP
-338 EMIIADTRSFLKKKG
+338 EMVIADTRRAGKKRG
-353 PATHFTPRLVEA
+353 PASHFTPRLLEA
-365 VHEALGRGE
+365 VEDALKREE
-374 QVILFQ
+374 QIILFQ

-405 SYTYHKSIGRLVCH
+405 SYTYHKGIGRLVCH

-432 ECGSVNITTRGFGTE
+432 ECGSVNISTMGFGTE

-454 LMFPSARVAR
+454 LLFPSARVAR
-464 MDQDTVRVR
+464 MDQDTVRNRGAV
-473 SAASEILGS
+473 SDILGS

-495 MISKGLDFGRLT
+495 MISKGLDFERLT
-507 VVGILDADTMMYFP
+507 VVGILDADNMMHFP

-556 ANPVLRQVLK
+556 ANIILRQVLK
-566 HDYRAMSTAQLEE
+566 HDYRSMSSEQLGE

-593 IALKHRDMEELN
+593 IALKHRDLNELN
-605 TSAARLAERLR
+605 ASAQRLAETLR
-616 RHLGS
+616 RHLGN
-621 HLLGP
+621 HVLGP
-626 EFPMVM
+626 EFPLVM

-638 IKTIMIKIDN
+638 IKTVMIKIDS
-648 SLSPSKVKELI
+648 SLSPSKVKELV
-659 RRETDAELKSAR
+659 RRAMETELKLPR
-671 KGILRIQ
+671 KGLLRIN

>member
-1 MLAFILNLPPF
+1 MSRQF
-12 PAMKNHY
+12 
-19 ADIIIPVAVG
+19 ADIIIPVAVF
-29 GSFTYSIPGELAQ
+29 GSFTYEIPEGLCGE
-42 SVRRGSLVTV
+42 VRRGSLVNV
-52 PFGQSEKSVGLVV
+52 PFGQSRNTSGLVI
-65 NVHDTGPQGVTVKE
+65 NVHDTPPAEMTLRE
-79 ISGLFAGETVLHDR
+79 ITSLLPGRVAVNDR
-93 LTDFLLWIA
+93 LTDFLLWISD
-102 EYYLAYPGEVMKAAL
+102 YYMAYPGEVMKAAI
-117 PSPAD
+117 PSPED
-122 LSRRA
+122 LPGRPPKRKQKEA
-127 HRRRRDEEPGIT
+127 ALVPEDEIIKPSE
-139 AAGPV
+139 
-144 MPFDLNTVQQ
+144 LNRVQQ
-154 EAYDSVK
+154 VAYDSV
-161 RLFASHETVLLH
+161 RQMFADHETVLLH

-183 YIHLIREQLEMGRQV
+183 YIHLMREQLDQGKQV

-211 IERLRRHFGASI
+211 IERLRKHFGSTI

-235 RDVWKQVGEGSLRAV
+235 RKVWQKVSDGSLRAV

-265 LIIVDEEHDSSYKQY
+265 LIIVDEEHDSSYKQN

-297 LHGGRTLLGS
+297 IHGGRALLGS

-318 LGGRYGLVEL
+318 LSGRYGFVEL
-328 MTRYGDVMMP
+328 MTRFGDVMMP
-338 EMIIADTRSFLKKKG
+338 EMVIADTRRAGKKRG
-353 PATHFTPRLVEA
+353 PSSHFTPRLLEA
-365 VHEALGRGE
+365 VEDALKREE
-374 QVILFQ
+374 QIILFQ

-405 SYTYHKSIGRLVCH
+405 SYTYHKGIGRLVCH

-432 ECGSVNITTRGFGTE
+432 ECGSVNISTMGFGTE

-454 LMFPSARVAR
+454 LLFPSARVAR
-464 MDQDTVRVR
+464 MDQDTVRNRGAV
-473 SAASEILGS
+473 SDILGS

-495 MISKGLDFGRLT
+495 MISKGLDFERLT
-507 VVGILDADTMMYFP
+507 VVGILDADNMMHFP

-556 ANPVLRQVLK
+556 ANIILRQVLK
-566 HDYRAMSTAQLEE
+566 HDYRSMSSEQLGE

-593 IALKHRDMEELN
+593 IALKHRDLNELN
-605 TSAARLAERLR
+605 ASAQRLAETLR
-616 RHLGS
+616 RHLGN
-621 HLLGP
+621 HVLGP
-626 EFPMVM
+626 EFPLVM

-638 IKTIMIKIDN
+638 IKTVMIKIDS
-648 SLSPSKVKELI
+648 SLSPSKVKELV
-659 RRETDAELKSAR
+659 RRAMETELKLPR
-671 KGILRIQ
+671 KGLLRIN

>member
-1 MLAFILNLPPF
+1 MSRQF
-12 PAMKNHY
+12 
-19 ADIIIPVAVG
+19 ADIIIPVAVF
-29 GSFTYSIPGELAQ
+29 GSFTYEIPEGLCGE
-42 SVRRGSLVTV
+42 VRRGSLVNV
-52 PFGQSEKSVGLVV
+52 PFGQSRNTSGLVI
-65 NVHDTGPQGVTVKE
+65 NVHDTPPAEMTLREITSLLPGGVAVN
-79 ISGLFAGETVLHDR
+79 DR
-93 LTDFLLWIA
+93 LTDFLLWISD
-102 EYYLAYPGEVMKAAL
+102 YYMAYPGEVMKAAI
-117 PSPAD
+117 PSPED
-122 LSRRA
+122 LPGRPPKRKQKEA
-127 HRRRRDEEPGIT
+127 ALVPEDEIIKPSE
-139 AAGPV
+139 
-144 MPFDLNTVQQ
+144 LNRVQQ
-154 EAYDSVK
+154 VAYDSV
-161 RLFASHETVLLH
+161 RQMFADHETVLLH

-183 YIHLIREQLEMGRQV
+183 YIHLIREQLDQGKQV

-211 IERLRRHFGASI
+211 IERLRKHFGSTI

-235 RDVWKQVGEGSLRAV
+235 RKVWQKVSDGSLRAV

-265 LIIVDEEHDSSYKQY
+265 LIIVDEEHDSSYKQN

-297 LHGGRTLLGS
+297 IHGGRALLGS

-318 LGGRYGLVEL
+318 LSGRYGFVEL
-328 MTRYGDVMMP
+328 MTRFGDVMMP
-338 EMIIADTRSFLKKKG
+338 EMVIADTRRAGKKRG
-353 PATHFTPRLVEA
+353 PASHFTPRLLEA
-365 VHEALGRGE
+365 VEDALKREE
-374 QVILFQ
+374 QIILFQ

-405 SYTYHKSIGRLVCH
+405 SYTYHKGIGRLVCH

-432 ECGSVNITTRGFGTE
+432 ECGSVNISTMGFGTE

-454 LMFPSARVAR
+454 LLFPSARVAR
-464 MDQDTVRVR
+464 MDQDTVRNRGAV
-473 SAASEILGS
+473 SDILGS

-495 MISKGLDFGRLT
+495 MISKGLDFERLT
-507 VVGILDADTMMYFP
+507 VVGILDADNMMHFP

-556 ANPVLRQVLK
+556 ANIILRQVLK
-566 HDYRAMSTAQLEE
+566 HDYRSMSSEQLGE

-593 IALKHRDMEELN
+593 IALKHRDLNELN
-605 TSAARLAERLR
+605 ASAQRLAETLR
-616 RHLGS
+616 RHLGN
-621 HLLGP
+621 HVLGP
-626 EFPMVM
+626 EFPLVM

-638 IKTIMIKIDN
+638 IKTVMIKIDS
-648 SLSPSKVKELI
+648 SLSPSKVKELV
-659 RRETDAELKSAR
+659 RRAMETELKLPR
-671 KGILRIQ
+671 KGLLRIN

>member
-1 MLAFILNLPPF
+1 MLPFILNLPLF
-12 PAMKNHY
+12 HAMNRQF
-19 ADIIIPVAVG
+19 ADIVIPVALSG
-29 GSFTYSIPGELAQ
+29 FFTYAIPEEMRGA
-42 SVRRGSLVTV
+42 VRRGSLVTV
-52 PFGQSEKSVGLVV
+52 PFGQSKSATGMVV
-65 NVHDTGPQGVTVKE
+65 RVHDTPPEDFSARDIVA
-79 ISGLFAGETVLHDR
+79 LLPGEPALNER
-93 LTDFLLWIA
+93 LTDFLMWISD
-102 EYYLAYPGEVMKAAL
+102 YYMAYPGEVMKAAIPAPEDL
-117 PSPAD
+117 PGRLLKRKRKEKPEAV
-122 LSRRA
+122 
-127 HRRRRDEEPGIT
+127 
-139 AAGPV
+139 AGETV
-144 MPFDLNTVQQ
+144 MPAELNRVQG
-154 EAYDSVK
+154 EAHDSIK
-161 RLFASHETVLLH
+161 KLFAERDTVLLH

-183 YIHLIREQLEMGRQV
+183 YIHLMREHLEKGRQV

-211 IERLRRHFGASI
+211 IERLRKHFGNAI

-235 RDVWKQVGEGSLRAV
+235 REVWKKVSEGSLRAV
-250 LGVRSSLFLPFSDLG
+250 LGVRSSLFLPFTDLG

-297 LHGGRTLLGS
+297 IHGGKTLLGS

-318 LGGRYGLVEL
+318 LAGRYGFVEL
-328 MTRYGDVMMP
+328 LTRYGEVMMP
-338 EMIIADTRSFLKKKG
+338 EMIIADTRRGGKKKG
-353 PATHFTPRLVEA
+353 PAAHFTPRLLEA
-365 VHEALGRGE
+365 VEDALKRGE

-380 NRRGFSPFLMCS
+380 NRRGFSPFLMCA

-405 SYTYHKSIGRLVCH
+405 SYTYHKGINRLVCH

-432 ECGSVNITTRGFGTE
+432 DCGSVNISTMGFGTE

-454 LMFPSARVAR
+454 LLFPSARVAR
-464 MDQDTVRVR
+464 MDQDTVRNR
-473 SAASEILGS
+473 NAASDILGS
-482 FAAGDTDILIGTQ
+482 FAAGKTDILIGTQ
-495 MISKGLDFGRLT
+495 MISKGLDFERLT
-507 VVGILDADTMMYFP
+507 VVGILDADNMMYFP

-556 ANPVLRQVLK
+556 ANMILRNVLK
-566 HDYRAMSTAQLEE
+566 HDYRSMSNTQLEE

-593 IALKHRDMEELN
+593 IALKHRDLDELN
-605 TSAARLAERLR
+605 ATAARLAEVLR
-616 RHLGS
+616 RHLGNQV
-621 HLLGP
+621 LGP

-638 IKTIMIKIDN
+638 IKTIMIKID
-648 SLSPSKVKELI
+648 STLSPSKVKELI
-659 RRETDAELKSAR
+659 RRGMEAELKSAR
-671 KGILRIQ
+671 KGVLRIQ